1 MKDKDDNQK
10 FLEKFK
16 DQITTMGKNGIL
28 DTNNN
33 HNIKITINKNINS
46 KGRKGSAF
54 LKPINKTK
62 TQNNNNLITEPLKNN
77 LANNRIDKDLNNNN
91 NIDIN
96 NNNIDVNNAYI
107 ERNNSNLNQLINNNT
122 NNNISP
128 ILYYKYQNPYMYY
141 NYNTNL
147 YMNNNI
153 QPNNIYP
160 PYQFYYFPNNNQ
172 NVFNPHLIQN
182 NYPNKENNKISNNP
196 TNKKKLR
203 PISAQNISN
212 NNRSYLTNNN
222 NNITNLTLNNKS
234 NMTNINR
241 YEYKPY
247 TLKDYKEIMN
257 VDTLGGLGANIGTE
271 DWNKK
276 KEKMDKMSEYAKNI
290 FKKTK
295 TAKNKSTIK
304 NKKKEEISTRKRA
317 NEYSKLIR
325 PKSSGHFNVNVV
337 KRNNNYGINNKLN
350 VINNDNIIQGKM
362 ALINAKKLNEKNNN
376 ANNKINENNNIDK
389 MKDIFDENQ
398 DETNDD
404 KEMLEYYNK
413 FKINE
418 NEILG
423 EVNYNNDN
431 NKANNSNEDS
441 LEMKKEEENNNID
454 DNNINTI
461 KKFSTFKE
469 QRNAANKKNNNIK
482 NIINK
487 DNNINEEFNYNEEK
501 EKEVNIESL
510 FSEREKYLKEIENIK
525 KGLQQK

>member
-28 DTNNN
+28 DTNTN
-33 HNIKITINKNINS
+33 HNIKSNINSNINS

-62 TQNNNNLITEPLKNN
+62 SKNNNDNNNNLITEPLKNN
-77 LANNRIDKDLNNNN
+77 LVNNNDKEINNNN
-91 NIDIN
+91 NINNPYIIN
-96 NNNIDVNNAYI
+96 NNKNN
-107 ERNNSNLNQLINNNT
+107 

-160 PYQFYYFPNNNQ
+160 PYQLYYFPNNNQ
-172 NVFNPHLIQN
+172 NLLNPYLIQN
-182 NYPNKENNKISNNP
+182 NYQNTENNKISNNP
-196 TNKKKLR
+196 PNKKKLR

-222 NNITNLTLNNKS
+222 NNITNLTINNKS

-271 DWNKK
+271 EWNKK
-276 KEKMDKMSEYAKNI
+276 KEKMDKMSEYSKNI
-290 FKKTK
+290 FRKTK
-295 TAKNKSTIK
+295 TIKNKGNIN

-325 PKSSGHFNVNVV
+325 PKSSGHFHVNVV
-337 KRNNNYGINNKLN
+337 KRNNYGINNKLN
-350 VINNDNIIQGKM
+350 VINNENIIQGKM
-362 ALINAKKLNEKNNN
+362 ALINAKKLKEKNNN
-376 ANNKINENNNIDK
+376 INVNENNNIDK

-404 KEMLEYYNK
+404 KEMMEYYNK

-423 EVNYNNDN
+423 EDN
-431 NKANNSNEDS
+431 NKSNNNNNEDS
-441 LEMKKEEENNNID
+441 LEIKKEEVNNNID
-454 DNNINTI
+454 NNNSNISTI
-461 KKFSTFKE
+461 KKFRTFKE
-469 QRNAANKKNNNIK
+469 QRNAANNKNNIN

>member
-33 HNIKITINKNINS
+33 HNIKSNINNNINS

-54 LKPINKTK
+54 LKPINKAK
-62 TQNNNNLITEPLKNN
+62 PKNNNDNNNNLITEPLKNN
-77 LANNRIDKDLNNNN
+77 LVNNNDKVINENN
-91 NIDIN
+91 NINTN
-96 NNNIDVNNAYI
+96 NPYI
-107 ERNNSNLNQLINNNT
+107 INNNT
-122 NNNISP
+122 NNNNNISP

-160 PYQFYYFPNNNQ
+160 PYQLYYFPNNNQ
-172 NVFNPHLIQN
+172 NLLNPYLIQN
-182 NYPNKENNKISNNP
+182 NYPNTENNKKSNNP
-196 TNKKKLR
+196 PNKKKLR

-222 NNITNLTLNNKS
+222 NITNLTINNNS

-271 DWNKK
+271 EWNKK
-276 KEKMDKMSEYAKNI
+276 KEKMDKMSEYSKNI
-290 FKKTK
+290 FRKTK
-295 TAKNKSTIK
+295 TIKNKGNIN

-325 PKSSGHFNVNVV
+325 PKSSGHFHVNVV
-337 KRNNNYGINNKLN
+337 KRNNYGINNKLN
-350 VINNDNIIQGKM
+350 VINNENIIQGKM
-362 ALINAKKLNEKNNN
+362 ALINAKKLKEKNNN
-376 ANNKINENNNIDK
+376 INKNENNNIDK

-404 KEMLEYYNK
+404 KEMMEYYNK

-418 NEILG
+418 NEFLG
-423 EVNYNNDN
+423 EDNNNDK
-431 NKANNSNEDS
+431 NKANSNNEDS
-441 LEMKKEEENNNID
+441 LEIKKEEINNSNIT
-454 DNNINTI
+454 TI
-461 KKFSTFKE
+461 KKFRTFKE
-469 QRNAANKKNNNIK
+469 QRNAANNKNNNIN

-487 DNNINEEFNYNEEK
+487 DNDINEEFNYNEEK